1 MDAADLRVF
10 QSVASTG
17 SMTKAALELNTVQSN
32 ITARIRALEDEV
44 GLALFE
50 RTNRGV
56 TLTAAGQRLLPFAA
70 RAARL
75 LDDAMRAVT
84 DEGTPSGALVVGS
97 LETTAALRLSP
108 ILAEFA
114 AAYPAVDLSLRTGTS
129 CELVDQVLDRSL
141 EGAFV
146 CGPVNHPDLLVE
158 QFFREE
164 LAILTAPDIA
174 DFDVLAVKSG
184 LKIIVLRAG
193 CSYRLQLEGMLAR
206 RGIVGTRL
214 LEFGTLEAIV
224 SCVNAGLGVTL
235 LPTALLGSVGENG
248 RVRVHPLP
256 ESEKWVD
263 TVFIRHR
270 EAYVSSSLRAFLD
283 IARPAPASDVAAEQ
297 IPASSLQVMA
307 AI

>member
-17 SMTKAALELNTVQSN
+17 SMNKAALELNTVQSN
-32 ITARIRALEDEV
+32 VTARIRALEDEI

-56 TLTAAGQRLLPFAA
+56 TLTAAGRRLLPFAA

-75 LDDAMRAVT
+75 LDDAKRAVA
-84 DEGTPSGALVVGS
+84 DQGAPSGVLVVGS

-108 ILAEFA
+108 ILAEFV

-129 CELVDQVLDRSL
+129 CELIDQVLDCSL

-158 QFFREE
+158 PFFREE
-164 LAILTAPDIA
+164 LAILTAPGIA
-174 DFDVLAVKSG
+174 DFEVLAARPD

-193 CSYRLQLEGMLAR
+193 CSYRLQLEAMLAR
-206 RGIVGTRL
+206 RGIVGIRL
-214 LEFGTLEAIV
+214 LEFGTLEAII
-224 SCVNAGLGVTL
+224 SCVSAGLGVTL
-235 LPTALLGSVGENG
+235 LPTALLGSVWEKG

-256 ESEKWVD
+256 EDEEWVD

-270 EAYVSSSLRAFLD
+270 DTYVSSSLRAFLD
-283 IARPAPASDVAAEQ
+283 IARPAPTSAVAAE
-297 IPASSLQVMA
+297 
-307 AI
+307 

>member
-10 QSVASTG
+10 QSVAGTG
-17 SMTKAALELNTVQSN
+17 SMNRAAIELNTVQSN
-32 ITARIRALEDEV
+32 VTARIKALEDEL
-44 GLALFE
+44 GFALFE

-56 TLTAAGQRLLPFAA
+56 TLTPAGRRLLPFAA

-75 LDDAMRAVT
+75 LDDAKRAVA
-84 DEGTPSGALVVGS
+84 DEGTPAGTLVVGS

-114 AAYPAVDLSLRTGTS
+114 ATYPAVDLSLRTGTS

-158 QFFREE
+158 PFVREE
-164 LAILTAPDIA
+164 LVVLTSPAIA
-174 DFDVLAVKSG
+174 DFEILAAKPD

-193 CSYRLQLEGMLAR
+193 CSYRLHLEALLAR
-206 RGIVGTRL
+206 RGIVGVRQ
-214 LEFGTLEAIV
+214 LEFGTLEAII
-224 SCVNAGLGVTL
+224 SCVSAGLGVTL
-235 LPTALLGSVGENG
+235 LPSGLLGSVWKPG
-248 RVRVHPLP
+248 RVRMHPLP
-256 ESEKWVD
+256 DHEKWVD

-270 EAYVSSSLRAFLD
+270 EAYASSALRAFLD
-283 IARPAPASDVAAEQ
+283 IARPALTGAIAAE
-297 IPASSLQVMA
+297 
-307 AI
+307 